1 MSPLNFLS
9 PFEYKEPQQGFW
21 GPVTSTIDWCEENYV
36 ISPYFAELVNATTN
50 LSFYFLS
57 LNLVRS
63 AIVNKHG
70 LMFVF
75 VSIGMCIVGIGSW
88 LFHMTLKYE
97 FQLLDELP
105 MIYVTA
111 IPFAYIFGLE
121 TESKVKRFSIYG
133 LTAVVIA
140 ALTYIYCSV
149 YKNPELHQAS
159 YAVLNFAIVFKSLSL
174 VKNHVTDYNQR
185 HFLYKFVGFALFE
198 FLFGFLVWNLDT
210 FYCSELIRV
219 RRLVGLPFG
228 ALLLEG
234 HGWWHILTSLGIFHF
249 ILYNQLLNVW
259 YHGLQDQYELVWKL
273 GMPFEVRLKQSTS
286 PRQVK
291 DEKKTVK

>member
-1 MSPLNFLS
+1 MSLLQQLTLFQ
-9 PFEYKEPQQGFW
+9 YKEPSEGYW
-21 GPVTSTIDWCEENYV
+21 GPVTATIDWCEENYV
-36 ISPYFAELVNATTN
+36 VSPFFAEIVNATTN

-57 LNLVRS
+57 LNLLRS
-63 AIVNKHG
+63 AIKNDHG

-75 VSIGMCIVGIGSW
+75 VSIGMCVVGIGSW

-121 TESKVKRFSIYG
+121 TNSKFKRYLVYVTTG
-133 LTAVVIA
+133 TLIA
-140 ALTYIYCSV
+140 GLTYIYCSV

-159 YAVLNFAIVFKSLSL
+159 YAVLNISIVVKSVSL
-174 VKNHVTDYNQR
+174 VKKHVTDYNQR

-210 FYCSELIRV
+210 VYCSDLIRV
-219 RRLVGLPFG
+219 RRLVGLPLG
-228 ALLLEG
+228 ALLFEG

-249 ILYNQLLNVW
+249 ILYNQMLNVW
-259 YHGLQDQYELVWKL
+259 YRGLQDKYELVWRL
-273 GMPFEVRLKQSTS
+273 GMPFEVRLKPQ
-286 PRQVK
+286 PAPVAK
-291 DEKKTVK
+291 KEKSSK